1 MIGSHDATI
10 SVLSNAGADRT
21 TTRSFSDFRQNWI
34 VYRLTDVMLMKAEAL
49 VQLASSDEDANL
61 TKAFNLVQVV
71 NKRSMSTTA
80 TDTLKVSDFKTVADM
95 EKLVLA
101 ERERELCFEGKR
113 WFDLVRYCYRHMEGV
128 DIKKKMAE
136 STSWPSLYSPMLK
149 LVTRKYE
156 SGGDAVSYKMRSEPF
171 LYFPIQRS
179 EIKVNK
185 LLVQNPVYFDKETTS
200 KN

>member
-1 MIGSHDATI
+1 
-10 SVLSNAGADRT
+10 
-21 TTRSFSDFRQNWI
+21 
-34 VYRLTDVMLMKAEAL
+34 MLMKAEAL
-49 VQLASSDEDANL
+49 VQLAASDEDVNL

-71 NKRSMSTTA
+71 NKRSMASSA
-80 TDTLKVSDFKTVADM
+80 TDTLKVTDFKTVDEM

-128 DIKKKMAE
+128 NIKKKMTE
-136 STSWPSLYSPMLK
+136 STSWPALYSPMLK

-156 SGGDAVSYKMRSEPF
+156 GGGDAVTYKMKSEPF

-185 LLVQNPVYFDKETTS
+185 LLEQNPVYFDKETTS